1 MSDKV
6 PTDRASVSTL
16 VGYHVFDGFQDL
28 NLEEREAL
36 ECLCHVHWYQLDKRQ
51 THRAVAPSVRVSS
64 LPPPNLKSPSQDCP
78 YSSFCLVHLSRMIN
92 AIVVVKHCPSCH
104 VYLLSA

>member
-16 VGYHVFDGFQDL
+16 VGYHVFDGFQDS

-36 ECLCHVHWYQLDKRQ
+36 ECLCHVYWYQLDKRQ
-51 THRAVAPSVRVSS
+51 THGAVAPSVRVSS
-64 LPPPNLKSPSQDCP
+64 LPPPPT
-78 YSSFCLVHLSRMIN
+78 
-92 AIVVVKHCPSCH
+92 
-104 VYLLSA
+104 